1 MWKIA
6 AAGIAFTLLSG
17 LPETD
22 KRRVSYLSDVGCR
35 IVFWL
40 LSS

>member
-6 AAGIAFTLLSG
+6 AAGIAFTLLAVC
-17 LPETD
+17 LKQI
-22 KRRVSYLSDVGCR
+22 KRRVSYLSDVSCR